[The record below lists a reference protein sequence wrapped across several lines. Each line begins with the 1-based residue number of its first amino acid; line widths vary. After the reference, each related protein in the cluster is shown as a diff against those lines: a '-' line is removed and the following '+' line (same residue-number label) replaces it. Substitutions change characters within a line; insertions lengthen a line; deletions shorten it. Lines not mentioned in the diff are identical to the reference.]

1 MSNRLEG
8 KWREADR
15 LTFKK
20 WAIGVT
26 IFYGSLA
33 LLGALLIGGQYFANG
48 AKTAECGP
56 PKPCQYDVAAPRR
69 F

>member
-1 MSNRLEG
+1 M
-8 KWREADR
+8 
-15 LTFKK
+15 TFNK

-33 LLGALLIGGQYFANG
+33 LLGVLLIAGQYFANG
-48 AKTAECGP
+48 AKTTECGP